1 MATTDLHS
9 VTSAGAE
16 ARSTPSLA
24 GRQCF
29 ETQGRPCVLRME
41 VPIAAGEMV
50 AALYGEHGRLHQ
62 RDLQDDEDIWVNVAL
77 VLVQDGLP
85 QVERLADGLIEQER
99 AGTLAA
105 PGWLARCRRRVAE
118 VIGEG
123 WASAKHR
130 CPCGYATCDAAA
142 FDAHLDETEGMQPEH
157 FEVLDGWTLE
167 QVLGWQEPR
176 GR

>member
-1 MATTDLHS
+1 MTTTNLRS
-9 VTSAGAE
+9 VTSTDAGAK
-16 ARSTPSLA
+16 STPLFA
-24 GRQCF
+24 GGQCF

-50 AALYGEHGRLHQ
+50 AALYGEHEHLHQ
-62 RDLQDDEDIWVNVAL
+62 RDLEDDEDIWMNVAL
-77 VLVQDGLP
+77 VLVQDGLA
-85 QVERLADGLIEQER
+85 QVEELADRLIEQEQ

-105 PGWLARCRRRVAE
+105 PGWLAQCRRRVAE
-118 VIGEG
+118 VIGED
-123 WASAKHR
+123 WASARHR
-130 CPCGYATCDAAA
+130 CPCGYATCDATA

-176 GR
+176 KR